1 MIDASRWVIAE
12 AWLSLGLHLRWAAR
26 HQRSEEGWQDDDETK
41 LAYRYAG
48 YETWEVLEP
57 DDRWRVYPRAE
68 VPYLGADA
76 MRHELAHY
84 LVATPDQRMKRNFEL
99 TDKLY
104 DEFEERAMAAEKVL
118 AAMLAG
124 ASRVAALALG
134 AGGRR

>member
-12 AWLSLGLHLRWAAR
+12 AWLSLGLRLTWAGR
-26 HQRSEEGWQDDDETK
+26 HQRGQEGWQDDDETK
-41 LAYRYAG
+41 LSYRYAG

-57 DDRWRVYPRAE
+57 DDRWRVYPRQD
-68 VPYLGADA
+68 VPVLGTDS

-84 LVATPDQRMKRNFEL
+84 LVATPEQRNARNFEL

-118 AAMLAG
+118 AAMLVG

-134 AGGRR
+134 GGRA